1 MDLNKAMIIGRMTQD
16 PELKTIPSG
25 HSVISFGLATNRKW
39 KGSDGQMQEKADFHN
54 IVAWRGL
61 AETIAKYTGKG
72 SRLYIEGRLETRS
85 WEDQNGVKKYRTE
98 IIADTMIM
106 LDSKNSGGGNKG
118 NNDVPPPSQESAP
131 QPKVKNSDEEIS
143 VEDIPF

>member
-16 PELKTIPSG
+16 PELRTIPSG
-25 HSVISFGLATNRKW
+25 HSVVSFGLATNRKW

-61 AETIAKYTGKG
+61 AETIAKYTSKG
-72 SRLYIEGRLETRS
+72 SRLYIEGRLETRT

-98 IIADTMIM
+98 IIADSMIM
-106 LDSKNSGGGNKG
+106 LDSKKDAS
-118 NNDVPPPSQESAP
+118 PSSQESAP
-131 QPKVKNSDEEIS
+131 QPKVNNSDEEIS